1 METEQK
7 RERIIRFRVNDDE
20 YNAIAKAAEESGFDS
35 MSDYIRTIAIDRCI
49 FSIDKDELA
58 KLRRL
63 ISAISNNI
71 NQIAIRVNSTGK
83 IYSDD
88 IAELKEGVR
97 KTWQQ
102 QACILS
108 LLHRQEP

>member
-20 YNAIAKAAEESGFDS
+20 YNAIAKASGESGFDS

-58 KLRRL
+58 KLRRA

-71 NQIAIRVNSTGK
+71 NQIAIRVNSTGTV
-83 IYSDD
+83 Y
-88 IAELKEGVR
+88 AEDLAEIKKGVE
-97 KTWQQ
+97 KAWQQ

>member
-20 YNAIAKAAEESGFDS
+20 YNAIAEAYEESGLDS

-58 KLRRL
+58 KLRRA
-63 ISAISNNI
+63 ISAISSNI

-83 IYSDD
+83 IY
-88 IAELKEGVR
+88 AEDLAEIKKGVE
-97 KTWQQ
+97 KAWQQ
-102 QACILS
+102 QACILL
-108 LLHRQEP
+108 LLHRQER

>member
-49 FSIDKDELA
+49 FIIDKDELA
-58 KLRRL
+58 KLRRA

-83 IYSDD
+83 IY
-88 IAELKEGVR
+88 AEDLAEIKKGVE
-97 KTWQQ
+97 KAWQQ

-108 LLHRQEP
+108 LLHRQEQ